1 MEFDPYFPHY
11 TKADFNKAEENYQL
25 FTKKKGDMLPVRTPC
40 EAFAPYAS
48 LKDALQTDA
57 IFALIFCILYNSNR
71 KNEDRSSFKLLDTAL
86 HLLQLIVRMPLST
99 PPPCESP
106 FETDFDQ
113 RKISQLSDIIFARV
127 EAGADLLKTRLTQHF
142 LVPSS
147 GDDGHD
153 IPVSVLDLLI
163 ELKKKEE
170 FKDRHH
176 IFQELLTSLA
186 DHDES
191 IRQIIDVSLPEVG
204 GSKQSARELAK
215 QRILNQLAQAR
226 GSFQQSFFAGE
237 DMDVDD
243 EEEEE
248 MEGGDLGHGTKKRIF
263 LNKRYDTAECVLCR
277 EKASGD
283 SVSVNYNNPMGIIA
297 LCKRNRIPAI
307 IAEQQRARDAAQKQL
322 QSVANKEE
330 NEKEDKG
337 KEKEKEKENHLSIQQ
352 QGKRRD

>member
-1 MEFDPYFPHY
+1 VEFDPYFPHY

-40 EAFAPYAS
+40 EPFAPYAS
-48 LKDALQTDA
+48 LKDALRTDA
-57 IFALIFCILYNSNR
+57 VFALIFCILYNSNR

-86 HLLQLIVRMPLST
+86 HLLQLIVKMPPST
-99 PPPCESP
+99 PPPPSESAY
-106 FETDFDQ
+106 ETDFEQ
-113 RKISQLSDIIFARV
+113 RKISQLNDIIFARV

-153 IPVSVLDLLI
+153 MPVSILDLLI

-176 IFQELLTSLA
+176 IFQQLLTSLA
-186 DHDES
+186 GHDES

-248 MEGGDLGHGTKKRIF
+248 MEGGDLGHGAKKRIF
-263 LNKRYDTAECVLCR
+263 LNKGYDTAECVLCR
-277 EKASGD
+277 EKASAD
-283 SVSVNYNNPMGIIA
+283 NVSVNYNNPMGIIA
-297 LCKRNRIPAI
+297 LFKRNRIPAI
-307 IAEQQRARDAAQKQL
+307 IAEQQRARDAAQKL
-322 QSVANKEE
+322 QSVVSKEE

-337 KEKEKEKENHLSIQQ
+337 KEKEKEKDHPSIQQ
-352 QGKRRD
+352 QGKGRD